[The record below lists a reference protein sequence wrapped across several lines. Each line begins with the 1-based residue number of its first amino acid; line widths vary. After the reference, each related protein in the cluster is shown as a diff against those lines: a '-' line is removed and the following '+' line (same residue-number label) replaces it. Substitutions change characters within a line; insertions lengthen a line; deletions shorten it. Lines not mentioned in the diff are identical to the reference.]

1 LFLDG
6 ALAPPSKEYSED
18 TAKDI
23 DREVS
28 RLVTEMYEKAKSTLE
43 GKKDKLEKVA
53 KRLLEKEV
61 IEGEELRTLI
71 A

>member
-1 LFLDG
+1 MFLDG